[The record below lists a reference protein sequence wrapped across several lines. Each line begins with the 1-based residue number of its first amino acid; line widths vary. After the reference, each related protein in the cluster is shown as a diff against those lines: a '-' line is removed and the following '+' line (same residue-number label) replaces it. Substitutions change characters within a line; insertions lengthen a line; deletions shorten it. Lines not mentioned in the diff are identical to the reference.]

1 MLVPIAQR
9 NAENGKNYAMSLVLP
24 RGWLILFYTKRK
36 LSDVVEKSIPKNIDR
51 DLKQKM

>member
-1 MLVPIAQR
+1 
-9 NAENGKNYAMSLVLP
+9 MSLVLP
-24 RGWLILFYTKRK
+24 RGWLILFYTKGK